1 MIRYANGKSCTNTK
15 TILTMEKSYCAGFIK
30 RISITA
36 AF

>member
-1 MIRYANGKSCTNTK
+1 MVGYANGKSCINTK
-15 TILTMEKSYCAGFIK
+15 TIVTMEKSAGFIK